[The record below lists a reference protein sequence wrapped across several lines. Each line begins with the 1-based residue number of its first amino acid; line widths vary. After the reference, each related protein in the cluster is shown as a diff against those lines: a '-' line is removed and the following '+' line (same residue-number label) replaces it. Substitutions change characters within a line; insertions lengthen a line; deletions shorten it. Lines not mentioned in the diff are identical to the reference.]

1 MVQLDNFTTQQKQQY
16 ILATVIIGL
25 VLSTGSHFARI
36 YARLKIIKELR
47 AEDWCMTGGLILSYG
62 TVACLLYGLPNQ
74 GVPIPALGKQGFKEF
89 LLMIWIIQK
98 LQPPT
103 LFLTKLSFIIFH
115 MTIFQGQTFRRI
127 SWAVAILT
135 GGWAIANVLG
145 TTLQCKPPS
154 LFWDKDQTGSCLQDP
169 VHRMGVPNAIIS
181 SLGDVIIFVM
191 PIPPLMK
198 LRLPKRTKVGLV
210 GVFSL
215 GIFVLIAS
223 FFRWIAL
230 IGSDRDIFNS
240 AQVQTGV
247 WTYLEMS
254 VGITCGNLPFLA
266 PLLGC
271 VGPSRTS
278 HMPALSTR
286 EEYYARN
293 LKVDPLASG
302 TTQNSKV
309 SGGSGTGGQGQK
321 LLPLVPGQQ
330 QQKEGFTRLYDTE
343 GYNRTGLHHG
353 RNESLRT
360 LPSEFDMEMQAIDA
374 MGSDRESGQKLVGSR
389 QHERGKR
396 RVDTRNDDVYP

>member
-1 MVQLDNFTTQQKQQY
+1 MVQLDNFSTEQKQQY
-16 ILATVIIGL
+16 ILATVVIGL
-25 VLSTGSHFARI
+25 ILSTGSHVARI

-47 AEDWCMTGGLILSYG
+47 REDWCMTGGLILSYG

-74 GVPIPALGKQGFKEF
+74 GVPIPVLGKERFKEF

-103 LFLTKLSFIIFH
+103 LFLIKLSFIIFH
-115 MTIFQGQTFRRI
+115 MTIFQGATFRRI
-127 SWAVAILT
+127 SWIVAILT
-135 GGWAIANVLG
+135 ACWAVANVLG

-154 LFWDKDQTGSCLQDP
+154 FFWDKDQTGSCLQDP

-198 LRLPKRTKVGLV
+198 LRVPRRTKIGLV

-215 GIFVLIAS
+215 GIFVLVAS

-240 AQVQTGV
+240 SQVQTGV

-271 VGPSRTS
+271 VGPTRKS

-302 TTQNSKV
+302 TSQNTAS
-309 SGGSGTGGQGQK
+309 TITRGQK
-321 LLPLVPGQQ
+321 PLPMVPGQHR
-330 QQKEGFTRLYDTE
+330 QKREGFTRLYDR
-343 GYNRTGLHHG
+343 GGQG
-353 RNESLRT
+353 MDGSLRT

-374 MGSDRESGQKLVGSR
+374 MGLERESGEELVGDR
-389 QHERGKR
+389 QGERGRGKG
-396 RVDTRNDDVYP
+396 DGGFS

>member
-1 MVQLDNFTTQQKQQY
+1 MVQLDNFSTEQKQQY
-16 ILATVIIGL
+16 ILATVVIGL
-25 VLSTGSHFARI
+25 ILSTGSHVARI

-47 AEDWCMTGGLILSYG
+47 REDWCMTGGLILSYG

-74 GVPIPALGKQGFKEF
+74 GVPIPVLGKERFKEF

-103 LFLTKLSFIIFH
+103 LFLIKLSFIIFH
-115 MTIFQGQTFRRI
+115 MTIFQGATFRRI
-127 SWAVAILT
+127 SWIVAILT
-135 GGWAIANVLG
+135 GCWAVANVLG

-154 LFWDKDQTGSCLQDP
+154 FFWDKDQTGSCLQDP

-198 LRLPKRTKVGLV
+198 LRVPRRTKIGLV

-215 GIFVLIAS
+215 GIFVLVAS

-240 AQVQTGV
+240 SQVQTGV

-271 VGPSRTS
+271 VGPTRKS

-302 TTQNSKV
+302 TSQNTTS
-309 SGGSGTGGQGQK
+309 TITRGQK
-321 LLPLVPGQQ
+321 PLPMVPGQHR
-330 QQKEGFTRLYDTE
+330 QKREGFTRLYDR
-343 GYNRTGLHHG
+343 GGQG
-353 RNESLRT
+353 RDGSLRT

-374 MGSDRESGQKLVGSR
+374 MGLERESGEELVGDR
-389 QHERGKR
+389 QGERGRGKG
-396 RVDTRNDDVYP
+396 DGGFS

>member
-1 MVQLDNFTTQQKQQY
+1 MVQLDNFSTEQKQQY
-16 ILATVIIGL
+16 ILATVVIGL
-25 VLSTGSHFARI
+25 ILSTGSHVARI

-47 AEDWCMTGGLILSYG
+47 REDWCMTGGLLLSYG

-74 GVPIPALGKQGFKEF
+74 GVPIPVLGKERFKEF

-103 LFLTKLSFIIFH
+103 LFLIKLSFIIFH
-115 MTIFQGQTFRRI
+115 MTIFQGATFRRI
-127 SWAVAILT
+127 SWIVAILT
-135 GGWAIANVLG
+135 GCWAVANVLG

-154 LFWDKDQTGSCLQDP
+154 FFWDKDQTGSCLQDP

-198 LRLPKRTKVGLV
+198 LRVPRRTKIGLV

-215 GIFVLIAS
+215 GVFVLVAS

-240 AQVQTGV
+240 SQVQTGV

-271 VGPSRTS
+271 VGPTRKS

-302 TTQNSKV
+302 TSQNTAS
-309 SGGSGTGGQGQK
+309 TITRGQK
-321 LLPLVPGQQ
+321 PLPMVPGQHRP
-330 QQKEGFTRLYDTE
+330 KREGFTRLYDR
-343 GYNRTGLHHG
+343 GGQG
-353 RNESLRT
+353 RDGSLRT

-374 MGSDRESGQKLVGSR
+374 MGLERESGEELVGDR
-389 QHERGKR
+389 QGERGR
-396 RVDTRNDDVYP
+396 GEVDGGFS

>member
-1 MVQLDNFTTQQKQQY
+1 MVQLDNFSTEQKQQY
-16 ILATVIIGL
+16 ILATVVIGL
-25 VLSTGSHFARI
+25 ILSTGSHAARM

-47 AEDWCMTGGLILSYG
+47 REDWCMTGGLILSYG

-74 GVPIPALGKQGFKEF
+74 GVPIPVLGKERFKEF

-103 LFLTKLSFIIFH
+103 LFLIKLSFIIFH
-115 MTIFQGQTFRRI
+115 MTIFQGATFRRI
-127 SWAVAILT
+127 SWIVAILT
-135 GGWAIANVLG
+135 GCWAVANVLG

-154 LFWDKDQTGSCLQDP
+154 FFWDKDQTGSCLQDP
-169 VHRMGVPNAIIS
+169 VHRMGVPNAIMS

-198 LRLPKRTKVGLV
+198 LRVPRRTKIGLV

-215 GIFVLIAS
+215 GIFVLVAS

-240 AQVQTGV
+240 SQVQTGV

-271 VGPSRTS
+271 VGPTRKS

-302 TTQNSKV
+302 TSQNTAS
-309 SGGSGTGGQGQK
+309 TITRGQK
-321 LLPLVPGQQ
+321 PLPMVPGQHR
-330 QQKEGFTRLYDTE
+330 QKREGFTRLYDR
-343 GYNRTGLHHG
+343 GGQG
-353 RNESLRT
+353 RDGSLRT

-374 MGSDRESGQKLVGSR
+374 MGLERESGEELVGDR
-389 QHERGKR
+389 QGGEGGWGKGDGG
-396 RVDTRNDDVYP
+396 VS

>member
-1 MVQLDNFTTQQKQQY
+1 MVQLDSFNTQQKQQY

-25 VLSTGSHFARI
+25 VLSTVSHVARI
-36 YARLKIIKELR
+36 YARLKIIKQLR
-47 AEDWCMTGGLILSYG
+47 TEDWCMTGGLILSYG

-74 GVPIPALGKQGFKEF
+74 GVPVPVLGKQRFSEF

-103 LFLTKLSFIIFH
+103 LFLIKLSFIIFH
-115 MTIFQGQTFRRI
+115 MTIFQGTTFRRV

-135 GGWAIANVLG
+135 GCWAVANVLG
-145 TTLQCKPPS
+145 TTLQCSPPS
-154 LFWDKDQTGSCLQDP
+154 LFWDKDQTGSCLKDP

-181 SLGDVIIFVM
+181 SLGDVVIFVM

-198 LRLPKRTKVGLV
+198 LRVPKRTKVGLV

-240 AQVQTGV
+240 SQVQTGV

-271 VGPSRTS
+271 VGPSRKS

-302 TTQNSKV
+302 TTQNSKG
-309 SGGSGTGGQGQK
+309 SGGSTRGHGHHGQK
-321 LLPLVPGQQ
+321 PLPLVPGQ
-330 QQKEGFTRLYDTE
+330 QQKEGFTRLYDR
-343 GYNRTGLHHG
+343 GVGVHHG
-353 RNESLRT
+353 RDGSLRT

-374 MGSDRESGQKLVGSR
+374 MGSDRESGEELVHGR
-389 QHERGKR
+389 QQQRERGMG
-396 RVDTRNDDVYP
+396 RVDPRDDVYP

>member
-1 MVQLDNFTTQQKQQY
+1 MVQLDNFSTEQKQQY
-16 ILATVIIGL
+16 ILATVVIGL
-25 VLSTGSHFARI
+25 ILSTGSHVARI

-47 AEDWCMTGGLILSYG
+47 REDWCMTGGLLLSYG

-74 GVPIPALGKQGFKEF
+74 GVPIPVLGKERFKEF

-103 LFLTKLSFIIFH
+103 LFLIKLSFIIFH
-115 MTIFQGQTFRRI
+115 MTIFQGATFRRI
-127 SWAVAILT
+127 SWIVAILT
-135 GGWAIANVLG
+135 GCWAVANVLG

-154 LFWDKDQTGSCLQDP
+154 FFWDKDQTGSCLQDP

-198 LRLPKRTKVGLV
+198 LRVPRRTKIGLV

-215 GIFVLIAS
+215 GIFVLVAS

-240 AQVQTGV
+240 SQVQTGV

-271 VGPSRTS
+271 VGPTRKS

-302 TTQNSKV
+302 TSQNTAS
-309 SGGSGTGGQGQK
+309 TITRGQK
-321 LLPLVPGQQ
+321 PLPMVPGQHRP
-330 QQKEGFTRLYDTE
+330 KREGFTRLYDR
-343 GYNRTGLHHG
+343 GGQG
-353 RNESLRT
+353 RDGSLRT

-374 MGSDRESGQKLVGSR
+374 MGLERECGEELVGDR
-389 QHERGKR
+389 QGERGR
-396 RVDTRNDDVYP
+396 GEVDGGFS